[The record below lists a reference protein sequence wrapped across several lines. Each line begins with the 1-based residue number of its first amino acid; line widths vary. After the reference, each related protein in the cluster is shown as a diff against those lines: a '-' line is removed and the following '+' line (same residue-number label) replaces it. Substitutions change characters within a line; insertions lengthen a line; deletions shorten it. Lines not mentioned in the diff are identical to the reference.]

1 MPGVSSG
8 YGKSI
13 GKGVSKKY
21 GTKVVSSTFP
31 ERKYGPLG
39 DLLYKAGTSMG
50 ERSVKQLPAAKT
62 IKTPLIET
70 RTRTQPLKKK
80 FNTKIQGTGI
90 IQRPKTKRTSGNKAA
105 ALLNINKGSTDK
117 LG

>member
-8 YGKSI
+8 YGDYMK
-13 GKGVSKKY
+13 KELPKKY
-21 GTKVVSSTFP
+21 GGTVVSSTFP

-39 DLLYKAGTSMG
+39 DVLYKAGTNMG
-50 ERSVKQLPAAKT
+50 ERSIKQLPAAKT
-62 IKTPLIET
+62 RKTPLIET
-70 RTRTQPLKKK
+70 RTRTQPVRKK

-90 IQRPKTKRTSGNKAA
+90 VQRPKAKRISNSKAA
-105 ALLNINKGSTDK
+105 ALLKVNKGPTDK